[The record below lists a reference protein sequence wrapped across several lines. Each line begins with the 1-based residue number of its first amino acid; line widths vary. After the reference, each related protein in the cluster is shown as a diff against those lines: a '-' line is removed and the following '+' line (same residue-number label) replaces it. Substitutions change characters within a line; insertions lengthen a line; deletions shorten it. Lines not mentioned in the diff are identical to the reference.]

1 MYTTVRNIIGTTD
14 NKPNGYNSWLDFWHD
29 KTKRLPSFCSCDD
42 CSSSA
47 EVGAHVQEPG
57 NNTSDKWY
65 IVPLCKKCNK
75 KSDSFKVLSINLV
88 PVRD

>member
-1 MYTTVRNIIGTTD
+1 MYTTVRNINGTSD
-14 NKPNGYNSWLDFWHD
+14 NKPDNYDSWLAFWTA
-29 KTKRLPSFCSCDD
+29 KTKRNAPLCSCND
-42 CSSSA
+42 CFSKSQ
-47 EVGAHVQEPG
+47 VGAHVQEPG

-75 KSDSFKVLSINLV
+75 KSDSFKVLTIDLV